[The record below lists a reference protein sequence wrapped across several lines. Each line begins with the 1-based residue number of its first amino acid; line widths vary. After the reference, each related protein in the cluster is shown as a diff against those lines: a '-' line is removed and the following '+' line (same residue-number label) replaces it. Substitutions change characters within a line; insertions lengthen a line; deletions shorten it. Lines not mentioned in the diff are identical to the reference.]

1 MLHRMQERRRPALV
15 SLQKRLPKLSF
26 RMTPRLRGLPSQPW
40 SRFTHESASTCE
52 CPPFPRVRHPAIVK
66 LLRTQSCLG
75 LYLGIFK
82 IFDKGSFCYV
92 CLVGKDDSDDSESNE
107 HIKKRTKRVQQS
119 PKSKRATCTVVTKK
133 DTSKSRAKPSV
144 HVTVD
149 SSSSTSP
156 TDDQVR
162 KLTVK
167 GKALKGRLVR
177 DPEDDERIL
186 VSRLQSRNL
195 LYCSSRPPSVGV
207 DLGSCAP
214 VVVSSRTW
222 CCHG

>member
-1 MLHRMQERRRPALV
+1 MHRTQGRRRPALV

-26 RMTPRLRGLPSQPW
+26 RMISRLRELHSQPW
-40 SRFTHESASTCE
+40 SRVTHKSASTCE
-52 CPPFPRVRHPAIVK
+52 CPPFPRVRYPAIVK
-66 LLRTQSCLG
+66 HSRAQSCLG
-75 LYLGIFK
+75 PYVGVFK
-82 IFDKGSFCYV
+82 IFDKGSFCCL

-107 HIKKRTKRVQQS
+107 HIKKRAKRVQQS
-119 PKSKRATCTVVTKK
+119 PKSKRATRTAATKK

-149 SSSSTSP
+149 STSSTSP

-162 KLTVK
+162 KLTVQ

-186 VSRLQSRNL
+186 VSRFQSRFSVHGSN
-195 LYCSSRPPSVGV
+195 RRPSVGV
-207 DLGSCAP
+207 DL
-214 VVVSSRTW
+214 R
-222 CCHG
+222 